1 MTVPLVYPKTLESV
15 PAELKTDS
23 YHMVWKYETP
33 KGRKSETKVCK
44 VALQVGERNASSTN
58 PDTWKPLEDAVK
70 AYGTGKYHG
79 VARVVTPPY
88 IGLDWDDCR
97 DPETGEVGPGVA
109 AEVERIGG
117 YIEVSPSG
125 TGLKQWIKGEI
136 PHAFKKAGLE
146 IYNGGRYFTLTGE
159 VYGQAPEII
168 PDRTAEVKSLIS
180 REFPES
186 EKPKKPLQITPGGGD
201 ELDDLLA
208 EWSVPAAEA
217 APDSSAEKKY
227 AITCPWLHE
236 HSDGDDSGTFV
247 GEYPSGAKFFHCH
260 HAHCEGRDFKA
271 FAHAV
276 MPPSSKVSIT
286 MNGHHKADKPKPQ
299 VIINGRHLNE
309 VTTDAMNAVLGAND
323 PPQIFVRTGAM
334 ARVVLDEDEVP
345 EIQRLS
351 EAALRGRMDRVA
363 EFVRVNKD
371 KESESVV
378 PANPP
383 KIMVEDAM
391 ALGRWELP
399 PIEAIVETPI
409 LRPDGTIFEE
419 EGYDQQTRLYYH
431 PAPGFEMPEVSE
443 HPSQAE
449 VDQALAAISEA
460 IGEFPFADEASAAN
474 ARGMLLTPII
484 RQAVQGCVPLALID
498 KPQMGTG
505 GSLFAE
511 VASYIGIGRHAEML
525 GQPAHEDEW
534 RKQITAK
541 LDAGASMVTI
551 DNVDD
556 PLTSSNLSRAL
567 TARTW
572 TDRRLGR
579 SEEITL
585 AQRATWL
592 ATGNNIELGG
602 DIARRCY
609 WVRMDAKQ
617 SKPWEREGFKHP
629 NLMAWVE
636 SHRGELVHALLT
648 IARSWYAAGCPKD
661 ESLPRLGSF
670 EGWAETVGGMLA
682 HAGISGFLSNLDE
695 LYESADSETEEWT
708 GFLET
713 WQSQLGDKSL
723 TAKALAE
730 EWILKDGEF
739 KTALPADLA
748 TALDNGTANFS
759 RALGNALKK
768 IAGRRHGERGLY
780 VHKHGTYRHAVKWK
794 VSESRPPG
802 CESGESGESPQPQR
816 GLKPKEEARYSGG
829 NESAVG
835 EKDSRNSPDSHSPA
849 SLTATSEDGA
859 ISLKEL
865 NQRRELGEASPV
877 AELFANPP
885 DWLKNQATIYR
896 RNPTERMLKPLCAA
910 ITHELGADAGEI
922 RPEVERELGSP
933 A

>member
-15 PAELKTDS
+15 PGELKEGAFHMCWS
-23 YHMVWKYETP
+23 YEIP
-33 KGRKSETKVCK
+33 PGRKSETKVPK
-44 VALQVGERNASSTN
+44 VALRAGSKQASSTN
-58 PDTWKPLEDAVK
+58 PETWRPLQDAVE
-70 AYGTGKYHG
+70 AYDTGRYHG
-79 VARVVTPPY
+79 VARAVTAPY
-88 IGLDWDDCR
+88 IGVDVDDCI
-97 DPETGEVGPGVA
+97 DPATGEIDARG
-109 AEVERIGG
+109 AEIVEALEG
-117 YIEVSPSG
+117 YTEVSPSG
-125 TGLKQWIKGEI
+125 TGVKIWIKGEI
-136 PHAFKKAGLE
+136 PRTYKKDGLE
-146 IYNGGRYFTLTGE
+146 VYDGGRYFTLTGE
-159 VYGQAPEII
+159 AFGAAPESV
-168 PDRTAEVKSLIS
+168 PERTAELLALID
-180 REFPES
+180 REFAVL
-186 EKPKKPLQITPGGGD
+186 KKPLIVHRNGGSGD
-201 ELDDLLA
+201 DLDDLLA
-208 EWSVPAAEA
+208 EWAVSVAKA
-217 APDSSAEKKY
+217 APDGSAEKKY
-227 AITCPWLHE
+227 AVECPWLHE
-236 HSDGDDSGTFV
+236 HTGGDDSGTFV
-247 GEYPSGAKFFHCH
+247 GQYQSGAKFFHCH
-260 HAHCEGRDFKA
+260 HAHCEGRGFKA

-431 PAPGFEMPEVSE
+431 PAPGFEMPEVPE

-449 VDQALAAISEA
+449 VDQALAAICEA

-661 ESLPRLGSF
+661 ASLPRLGSF

-713 WQSQLGDKSL
+713 WQSQLGGKSL

-865 NQRRELGEASPV
+865 NQRRELGEASPA

-885 DWLKNQATIYR
+885 EWLNQQLDNYR
-896 RNPTERMLKPLCAA
+896 REPDRYRSSLCANVA
-910 ITHELGADAGEI
+910 AELGLDAGEI
-922 RPEVERELGSP
+922 RPEVERELGSR